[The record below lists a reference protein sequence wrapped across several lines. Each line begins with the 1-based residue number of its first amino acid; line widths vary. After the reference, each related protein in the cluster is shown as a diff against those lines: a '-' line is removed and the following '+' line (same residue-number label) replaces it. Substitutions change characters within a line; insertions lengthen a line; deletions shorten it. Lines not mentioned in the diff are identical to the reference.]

1 VKALAKLFH
10 LLPVEFSLFF
20 EDQGHDTLAPPNRAQ
35 GLFVELRWQPSI
47 PLAPRRPRPFD
58 GEMPRFVVRDQS
70 DKQFGSFRFF
80 WSSMCFPLQFEKP
93 LNICFVLLGRRN
105 DLLWR

>member
-1 VKALAKLFH
+1 
-10 LLPVEFSLFF
+10 
-20 EDQGHDTLAPPNRAQ
+20 
-35 GLFVELRWQPSI
+35 
-47 PLAPRRPRPFD
+47 
-58 GEMPRFVVRDQS
+58 MPRFVVRDQN

-105 DLLWR
+105 DLLGDSIYCRPLGFLRSNLGDRLRMKTSAGSLKRALNFRTCSSVSFR